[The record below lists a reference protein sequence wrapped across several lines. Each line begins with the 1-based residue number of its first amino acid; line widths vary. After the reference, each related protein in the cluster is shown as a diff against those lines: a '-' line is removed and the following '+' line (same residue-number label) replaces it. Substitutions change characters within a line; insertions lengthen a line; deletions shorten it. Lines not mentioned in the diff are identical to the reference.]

1 MHLHEYT
8 FEKELRGNDVVKG
21 MLDGKCKL
29 KTVCE
34 TRCIRANAL
43 TILKATFPVVV
54 GIPDMFA
61 VSSYPSALILS
72 INMSQD

>member
-1 MHLHEYT
+1 MDK

-43 TILKATFPVVV
+43 TTLKAAFPVVV
-54 GIPDMFA
+54 GNLEYLQTNSDAIFCDLTLFCH
-61 VSSYPSALILS
+61 
-72 INMSQD
+72 

>member
-1 MHLHEYT
+1 MDK

-29 KTVCE
+29 KTLCE

-43 TILKATFPVVV
+43 TTLKAAFPVVV
-54 GIPDMFA
+54 GKPRVFT
-61 VSSYPSALILS
+61 
-72 INMSQD
+72 NQ